1 MVALWWF
8 GLSSCVVGVRGQ
20 GTGNDIWEGG
30 RDIGCRGTNGLG
42 GRHMILMDG
51 LHNVFSQHGEDLLLV
66 AGRGGGCEQYITEYV
81 VHYINSVDSF
91 I

>member
-8 GLSSCVVGVRGQ
+8 SLGSCVVAVRGQ
-20 GTGNDIWEGG
+20 RTGNDIWEGG
-30 RDIGCRGTNGLG
+30 RDIGCKETSGLD

-66 AGRGGGCEQYITEYV
+66 AEEEEDVNSTSLNMWYIT
-81 VHYINSVDSF
+81 
-91 I
+91 